1 MQARFDQGAVL
12 AGQGHHVCHSAHGGK
27 VAAVVQ
33 HLLRRAAVQRGTE
46 LERHACAAQALEGTG
61 IIGAAGVHHGN
72 GLRQSIMGQMVIGD
86 DQVHPQ

>member
-1 MQARFDQGAVL
+1 MQARFDQGAIL
-12 AGQGHHVCHSAHGGK
+12 TGQGHHVCHGAHCGE

-33 HLLRRAAVQRGTE
+33 HLLRRAAIQRSTE
-46 LERHACAAQALEGTG
+46 LKSHACAAQALEGAG

-86 DQVHPQ
+86 DQVHSQ